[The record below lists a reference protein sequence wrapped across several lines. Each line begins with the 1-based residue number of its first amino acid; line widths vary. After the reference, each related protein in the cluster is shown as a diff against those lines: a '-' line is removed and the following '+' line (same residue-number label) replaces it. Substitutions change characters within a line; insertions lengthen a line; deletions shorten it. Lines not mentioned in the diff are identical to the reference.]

1 MKISDYSF
9 AIDYSLSSEIGDI
22 GIARYQQ
29 EIIGKIYHTMDDD
42 EKIEV
47 GKFNC
52 TKLLVGQSESNG
64 YSRVDLFDYS
74 DVGME
79 ILSNFFDIENDG
91 DFLPEY
97 ADLFMD
103 LLPESI
109 LVLER
114 MEILPEFKGLGLGK
128 IIGKSIIQDFY
139 SLDCLVVFK
148 AFPLQLEGTNVLEV
162 TENFRK
168 KMGYENFLQDEK
180 KAKISLNN
188 YHKSRGFLNLPKGRK
203 DIFYYNPTL
212 KNKRFDS
219 IDLNKSF

>member
-1 MKISDYSF
+1 MKKTDYSF
-9 AIDYSLSSEIGDI
+9 AIDYSLSSEIGNV
-22 GIARYQQ
+22 GIARYIK
-29 EIIGKIYHTMDDD
+29 EINGKIYHTTEHD

-64 YSRVDLFDYS
+64 YSRGDLFDYS
-74 DVGME
+74 DVGIE
-79 ILSNFFDIENDG
+79 ILSNFFDIEKDG

-109 LVLER
+109 LILER
-114 MEILPEFKGLGLGK
+114 MEILPEFKGIGLGK
-128 IIGKSIIQDFY
+128 IIGKNIIHDFH

-148 AFPLQLEGTNVLEV
+148 AFPLQLEGTNVLGV
-162 TENFRK
+162 NKTFRE
-168 KMGYENFLQDEK
+168 KMGYENLLQDEK

-188 YHKSRGFLNLPKGRK
+188 YHKSRGFLNLPNGRK

-212 KNKRFDS
+212 INNRFDS
-219 IDLNKSF
+219 IDLNRSF